1 MRSALQIVLAIF
13 SVVPLAFAVSGVFF
27 GAGRWLPGE
36 AIPSELDN
44 QYRFLSACYL
54 SISFLLWWAIP
65 HIERH
70 ATLIRIIAFVLF
82 LGGLSRLWSFV
93 DVGWGSQ
100 AQVAAMVIELA
111 APLVAVWQAFVARRH
126 VGA

>member
-1 MRSALQIVLAIF
+1 MRNALQVTLAIF
-13 SVVPLAFAVSGVFF
+13 SVIPLAFGISGVFF

-36 AIPSELDN
+36 AIPAELDN
-44 QYRFLSACYL
+44 QYRYLSAYYL
-54 SISFLLWWAIP
+54 SLSFLLWWAIP

-70 ATLIRIIAFVLF
+70 TTLIRIIAFVLF

-100 AQVAAMVIELA
+100 AQVAGMVIELA
-111 APLVAVWQAFVARRH
+111 APLLAVWQGFVARRH
-126 VGA
+126 GGP

>member
-1 MRSALQIVLAIF
+1 MRNALQIVLAIF
-13 SVVPLAFAVSGVFF
+13 SVVPLAFGISGVFF

-36 AIPSELDN
+36 AISPELDN

-54 SISFLLWWAIP
+54 SIAFLLWWAIP

-100 AQVAAMVIELA
+100 AQVAAMLIELA
-111 APLVAVWQAFVARRH
+111 APLVAVWQAIVARRH